1 LLTSGQQ
8 NSGFDMPADRRPA
21 RRLSTTGRQTT
32 FCGPG
37 CCGRILAPR
46 FDQQGVF
53 GSIDMSDRVF
63 TLVELHENMIPLSE
77 RAIRD
82 LVRNN
87 RLPAI
92 KLGNRLLFRESSVKK
107 FLDAGA
113 NEAERS
119 LREKE
124 LEEVAGK

>member
-1 LLTSGQQ
+1 
-8 NSGFDMPADRRPA
+8 MR
-21 RRLSTTGRQTT
+21 
-32 FCGPG
+32 
-37 CCGRILAPR
+37 
-46 FDQQGVF
+46 
-53 GSIDMSDRVF
+53 DRVF

-119 LREKE
+119 LRKKE